1 MYICGSGS
9 LDENYFL
16 GCLTSIWTDDFVSV
30 GKWLYLLEIGLCKM
44 KCISSSLTSD
54 VINISHAILWMMIH
68 GLQGRLL
75 WQVILTDDFA
85 NMQKWGSGQHR
96 LDIREWSDFS
106 HWYSSVITVIDK
118 SARLM
123 HYYCMSWKLISKNSW
138 HPW

>member
-16 GCLTSIWTDDFVSV
+16 GCLTSIWTNDFVNV
-30 GKWLYLLEIGLCKM
+30 GKWLDLLEIRRCKM
-44 KCISSSLTSD
+44 KCISSSLTFD

-85 NMQKWGSGQHR
+85 NMQKWCSGQHR

-106 HWYSSVITVIDK
+106 RWYSSVITAIDK
-118 SARLM
+118 STRLM
-123 HYYCMSWKLISKNSW
+123 HYYCMSWKLISKSSW
-138 HPW
+138 YP